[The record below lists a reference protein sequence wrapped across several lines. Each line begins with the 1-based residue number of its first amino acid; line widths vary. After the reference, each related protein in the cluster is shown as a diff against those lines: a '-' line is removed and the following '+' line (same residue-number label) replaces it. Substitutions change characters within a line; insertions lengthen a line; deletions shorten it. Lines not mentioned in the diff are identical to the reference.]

1 MASTFKEGFKGSF
14 VEEADVV
21 TFFNALPPKPAPI
34 TPEGAA
40 AGFAGGA
47 AAGFAGGAAAGFAGG
62 AAVAES
68 ACVSDSAG
76 IESGVAA
83 SNPSFLPTLTRFL
96 EITVMKF
103 VNIKVVIN
111 TTVIFLLKYVD
122 MNPTDKNINMA

>member
-1 MASTFKEGFKGSF
+1 MASTFKEGFKGPF

-40 AGFAGGA
+40 AGFAAGS
-47 AAGFAGGAAAGFAGG
+47 AAGFAGGAG
-62 AAVAES
+62 VAES
-68 ACVSDSAG
+68 ACVSDSAAV
-76 IESGVAA
+76 ESGVAA

-96 EITVMKF
+96 ETTVMKF
-103 VNIKVVIN
+103 VNIKVVIK

-122 MNPTDKNINMA
+122 MNPIDKNINMA